1 MNGRLALVLL
11 GLVTAPLAAQA
22 KPSKPDSTARP
33 DSAAAMTLVREV
45 FAYEGGGR
53 DPFLSLLKTGDIRP
67 LLTDLKL
74 VGVYYDGR
82 YPVRSVA
89 VMRDVTNNKVYRV
102 MKRIAALA
110 AWLLVAAAPRALA
123 GPGGDGEVK
132 GVSVVPAPG
141 KVEVVIDLQ
150 GAVDVQDFTLSN
162 PARLVIDLTGA
173 RLTAPAT
180 LYDGQNRGGVKN
192 IRYAQ
197 FRPDIVRVVI
207 DLDVLKDYQVQ
218 KTVGHVRV
226 RIGSERTSFAAWS
239 STTAGAAA
247 PQPVA
252 PSPAPTAAARVTTP
266 QAGEA
271 ESAIDQYLAA
281 HAREAAQSRAPRITV
296 TWDNAEIMEVV
307 AGFAAF
313 SGRTIVVSKGVAGKV
328 SAEIKNQPWDLAFN
342 AVLESQGLAG
352 VTLEGGIIQVVNKT
366 DLARADSTVP
376 VSTVLVRVNYAKATS
391 LVPAVKSILTKRGDV
406 VADSTN
412 NALVITETTTRVNQV
427 EQFVRGLD
435 IRTPQVSIQAK
446 IIFINR
452 TDVEEFGVK
461 YDLGSPTQF
470 FNQLVARPDP
480 RTAKPV
486 DTNLDGVPD
495 ALVPTA
501 NFNPTDV
508 IVDLGGNSLSA
519 LGNAGQSLTTG
530 SPALQ
535 LIFSTAIGNF
545 TLTSFINALQR
556 VELAD
561 IQAEPTI
568 TTLDNR
574 PAEILVG
581 DRVPI
586 RVVDVSAP
594 TTGGAAPRATVNFQQ
609 TGINLKVTPHVTANR
624 QILMELHA
632 ERSSVQPSS
641 VDIGFTFQTQQ
652 ADNQILVNDGET
664 AVIGGLTVTEVT
676 VTKTGIPFLVDLPIL
691 GKLFGFTS
699 QSENRRDLLILVT
712 PHIIDDLVTPSTGK

>member
-1 MNGRLALVLL
+1 
-11 GLVTAPLAAQA
+11 
-22 KPSKPDSTARP
+22 
-33 DSAAAMTLVREV
+33 
-45 FAYEGGGR
+45 
-53 DPFLSLLKTGDIRP
+53 
-67 LLTDLKL
+67 
-74 VGVYYDGR
+74 
-82 YPVRSVA
+82 
-89 VMRDVTNNKVYRV
+89 

-110 AWLLVAAAPRALA
+110 AWLVVAAAPRALA

-132 GVSVVPAPG
+132 AVSVVPAPG

-207 DLDVLKDYQVQ
+207 DLDVLKDYQIQ
-218 KTVGHVRV
+218 KTEGHVRV

-247 PQPVA
+247 PQPVT
-252 PSPAPTAAARVTTP
+252 PAPTAAARVTTP
-266 QAGEA
+266 QASEA
-271 ESAIDQYLAA
+271 ESAIDQYLAT

-352 VTLEGGIIQVVNKT
+352 VTLEGGIIQVVNKA

-391 LVPAVKSILTKRGDV
+391 LVPAVKSILSKRGDV

-452 TDVEEFGVK
+452 TDVEALGVK

-480 RTAKPV
+480 RTAKAV

-495 ALVPTA
+495 ALVPTT

-519 LGNAGQSLTTG
+519 LGNADQSLTGG

-545 TLTSFINALQR
+545 TLTSFIQALQR
-556 VELAD
+556 VELSD

-586 RVVDVSAP
+586 RVIDVSAP
-594 TTGGAAPRATVNFQQ
+594 STGGAAPRATVSFQQ

-664 AVIGGLTVTEVT
+664 AVVGGLTVTEVT

-712 PHIIDDLVTPSTGK
+712 PHIIDDLVSPSTGK

>member
-1 MNGRLALVLL
+1 
-11 GLVTAPLAAQA
+11 
-22 KPSKPDSTARP
+22 
-33 DSAAAMTLVREV
+33 
-45 FAYEGGGR
+45 
-53 DPFLSLLKTGDIRP
+53 
-67 LLTDLKL
+67 
-74 VGVYYDGR
+74 
-82 YPVRSVA
+82 
-89 VMRDVTNNKVYRV
+89 

-110 AWLLVAAAPRALA
+110 AWLLPVVLT
-123 GPGGDGEVK
+123 PGGSPGMMGAPARDGEVK
-132 GVSVVPAPG
+132 AVSVVPAPG
-141 KVEVVIDLQ
+141 RVEVVIDLR
-150 GAVDVQDFTLSN
+150 GAVDVQDFTLSS
-162 PARLVIDLTGA
+162 PARLVIDLAGA

-207 DLDVLKDYQVQ
+207 DLDVLKDYQIQ
-218 KTVGHVRV
+218 KTEGHVRV

-247 PQPVA
+247 PQPVT
-252 PSPAPTAAARVTTP
+252 PAPTAAARVTTP
-266 QAGEA
+266 QASEA
-271 ESAIDQYLAA
+271 ESAIDQYLAT

-296 TWDNAEIMEVV
+296 TWDNAEVMEVV

-480 RTAKPV
+480 RTPKPV
-486 DTNLDGVPD
+486 DTNLNGVPD

-508 IVDLGGNSLSA
+508 IVDLGGNSLSG
-519 LGNAGQSLTTG
+519 LGNADQSLTGG

-545 TLTSFINALQR
+545 TLTSFIQALQR
-556 VELAD
+556 VELSD

-594 TTGGAAPRATVNFQQ
+594 TTGGAAPRAPVNFPQ

-641 VDIGFTFQTQQ
+641 VDIGFTR
-652 ADNQILVNDGET
+652 IW
-664 AVIGGLTVTEVT
+664 
-676 VTKTGIPFLVDLPIL
+676 
-691 GKLFGFTS
+691 
-699 QSENRRDLLILVT
+699 
-712 PHIIDDLVTPSTGK
+712 